1 MGEAEAAVATA
12 VGIGAVK
19 YADLSMNRE
28 SNYKF
33 SYAKMLSL
41 QGNTAPYM
49 MYAYARIQGIRRRA
63 LESAASS
70 SSDSS
75 SSSSAVSIVL
85 EHSAELNLAR
95 TLVRLP
101 EVLAEVQKDLYPN
114 KLCDYLFELSQ
125 RFNQFY
131 ENCPVNSAATPELKA
146 SRVALCTVSAATI
159 KLSLGLLGISTVE
172 RLTQNT
178 TTLRATVRA
187 RKRHQCNKHTLLMNP
202 INP

>member
-1 MGEAEAAVATA
+1 VLTSLLLYQQMGEAEAAVATA

-63 LESAASS
+63 LESTDSS

-75 SSSSAVSIVL
+75 SSSGAV
-85 EHSAELNLAR
+85 EHPAELNLAR

-172 RLTQNT
+172 RL
-178 TTLRATVRA
+178 
-187 RKRHQCNKHTLLMNP
+187 
-202 INP
+202 

>member
-63 LESAASS
+63 LESADSS

-75 SSSSAVSIVL
+75 SSSSNGAVSIVL

-131 ENCPVNSAATPELKA
+131 ENCPVNSAATPELKT

-172 RLTQNT
+172 RL
-178 TTLRATVRA
+178 
-187 RKRHQCNKHTLLMNP
+187 
-202 INP
+202 

>member
-1 MGEAEAAVATA
+1 MGAAETAVATA

-63 LESAASS
+63 LESADSS

-75 SSSSAVSIVL
+75 SGAVSIVL
-85 EHSAELNLAR
+85 EHPAELNLAR

-101 EVLAEVQKDLYPN
+101 EVLADLQKDLYPN

-159 KLSLGLLGISTVE
+159 KLSLGLLGINTVE
-172 RLTQNT
+172 RL
-178 TTLRATVRA
+178 
-187 RKRHQCNKHTLLMNP
+187 
-202 INP
+202 